1 VGGARARLMA
11 SAVEALWQWFFIVL
25 LFLTIMILVC
35 CCGGCYEPFT
45 RNLRG
50 FCSEGCD
57 CGLGM
62 FRRKKSAKKKKV
74 TVVDPKR
81 QGEPG
86 VVSTPGGVAVKVEET
101 EEDEEYEV
109 PPDDGCLR
117 SCCGGLFAV
126 ITCWYCCGTLAP
138 EERKASRELRRPL
151 VNVAQPV
158 TVTPPKKPDAAAVA
172 PVVAV
177 PATARVEVPD
187 AVEVVGTEALVAS
200 HMPLLTL

>member
-1 VGGARARLMA
+1 MA

-25 LFLTIMILVC
+25 LFLTIMILIC
-35 CCGGCYEPFT
+35 CCGGCYEPFA
-45 RNLRG
+45 RNFRG

-57 CGLGM
+57 CGMGM
-62 FRRKKSAKKKKV
+62 FRRKKAVKKKQKM
-74 TVVDPKR
+74 TIVDAKR

-86 VVSTPGGVAVKVEET
+86 VVATPGGVAVKVEET
-101 EEDEEYEV
+101 EEDEEVEE
-109 PPDDGCLR
+109 PEEGCLR
-117 SCCGGLFAV
+117 GCCGGLFAV

-158 TVTPPKKPDAAAVA
+158 AVVSPKTPAATKPDAGAPA

-177 PATARVEVPD
+177 PTAQIEVPD

>member
-1 VGGARARLMA
+1 MA

-25 LFLTIMILVC
+25 LFLTILILIC

-45 RNLRG
+45 RNFRG
-50 FCSEGCD
+50 FCADGCD
-57 CGLGM
+57 CGLAM
-62 FRRKKSAKKKKV
+62 FRRKKTAKKKKM

-86 VVSTPGGVAVKVEET
+86 VVSTPGGVAVKVEEEA
-101 EEDEEYEV
+101 EEDEYEES
-109 PPDDGCLR
+109 PDDGCLR

-158 TVTPPKKPDAAAVA
+158 TLAPPKKPDAAVTT

-177 PATARVEVPD
+177 PAAAARVEVPD

-200 HMPLLTL
+200 HMPLLSL

>member
-1 VGGARARLMA
+1 MA

-25 LFLTIMILVC
+25 LFLTIMILIC

-45 RNLRG
+45 RNFRG

-57 CGLGM
+57 CGLAM
-62 FRRKKSAKKKKV
+62 FRRKKTVKKKKKV

-101 EEDEEYEV
+101 EEDEEEEYA

-158 TVTPPKKPDAAAVA
+158 TVTPAKKPEAAVT

-177 PATARVEVPD
+177 PAARVEVPD

>member
-1 VGGARARLMA
+1 MA

-62 FRRKKSAKKKKV
+62 FRRKKTTKKKKV
-74 TVVDPKR
+74 TIVDPKR

-101 EEDEEYEV
+101 DEDEEGQEAD
-109 PPDDGCLR
+109 PGCLR
-117 SCCGGLFAV
+117 SCCGGIFAAV
-126 ITCWYCCGTLAP
+126 TCWYCCGTLAP

-158 TVTPPKKPDAAAVA
+158 TV
-172 PVVAV
+172 V
-177 PATARVEVPD
+177 PAKTPAATPSPTRARWPRSVSYTHLRAHE
-187 AVEVVGTEALVAS
+187 T
-200 HMPLLTL
+200 

>member
-1 VGGARARLMA
+1 MA

-25 LFLTIMILVC
+25 LFLTILILIC

-45 RNLRG
+45 RNFRG

-62 FRRKKSAKKKKV
+62 FRRKKTVKKKKL

-86 VVSTPGGVAVKVEET
+86 VVSTPGGVAVKVEEA
-101 EEDEEYEV
+101 EEEEYEE

-138 EERKASRELRRPL
+138 EERKVSRELRRPL

-158 TVTPPKKPDAAAVA
+158 TVAPPKKPDAAVLA

-177 PATARVEVPD
+177 PAAPRVEVPD

-200 HMPLLTL
+200 HMPLLSL

>member
-1 VGGARARLMA
+1 MA

-25 LFLTIMILVC
+25 LFLTILILIC

-45 RNLRG
+45 RNFRG

-57 CGLGM
+57 CGLAM
-62 FRRKKSAKKKKV
+62 FRRNKTTKKKKV
-74 TVVDPKR
+74 TIVDPKR

-101 EEDEEYEV
+101 EDEEEEEA
-109 PPDDGCLR
+109 PDDGCLR
-117 SCCGGLFAV
+117 GCCGGLFAV

-138 EERKASRELRRPL
+138 EEPKASRELRRPL

-158 TVTPPKKPDAAAVA
+158 AVVPAKTPTPTKPDARVVG

-177 PATARVEVPD
+177 PAAARVEVPD

>member
-1 VGGARARLMA
+1 MA

-25 LFLTIMILVC
+25 LFLTIMILIC
-35 CCGGCYEPFT
+35 CCGGCYEPFA
-45 RNLRG
+45 RNFRG

-57 CGLGM
+57 CGMGI
-62 FRRKKSAKKKKV
+62 FRRKKAKKKK
-74 TVVDPKR
+74 TTIVDPKR

-86 VVSTPGGVAVKVEET
+86 VVATPGGVAVKVEET
-101 EEDEEYEV
+101 EEDEEDEE
-109 PPDDGCLR
+109 PDEGCLR

-138 EERKASRELRRPL
+138 EERKANRELRRPL

-158 TVTPPKKPDAAAVA
+158 TVVPAKTPAATKPDAGAVA

-177 PATARVEVPD
+177 PTAQIEVPD
-187 AVEVVGTEALVAS
+187 AVEVVGTEAHVAS

>member
-1 VGGARARLMA
+1 MA

-25 LFLTIMILVC
+25 LFLTIMILIC
-35 CCGGCYEPFT
+35 CCGGCYEPFA
-45 RNLRG
+45 RNFRG

-57 CGLGM
+57 CGMGM
-62 FRRKKSAKKKKV
+62 FRRKKAKKKKV
-74 TVVDPKR
+74 TIVDPKR

-86 VVSTPGGVAVKVEET
+86 VVATPGGVAVKMEET
-101 EEDEEYEV
+101 EEDEEDEE
-109 PPDDGCLR
+109 PDEGCLR

-138 EERKASRELRRPL
+138 EERKASPELRRPL

-158 TVTPPKKPDAAAVA
+158 TVVPAKTPAATKPDAGAVA

-177 PATARVEVPD
+177 PTTQIEVPD
-187 AVEVVGTEALVAS
+187 AVEVVGTEASVAS